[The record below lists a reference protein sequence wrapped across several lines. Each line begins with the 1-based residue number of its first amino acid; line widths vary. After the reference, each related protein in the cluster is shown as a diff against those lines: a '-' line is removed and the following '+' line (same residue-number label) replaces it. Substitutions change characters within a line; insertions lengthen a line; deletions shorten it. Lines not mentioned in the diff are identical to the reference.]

1 MCRDEH
7 LQIGHSDSEH
17 EMCPLCRAIAELAAA
32 RDEATKLRTERDF
45 ETGQARIWET
55 SSDAARSEATNLRA
69 DRDAARKDRDYTQG
83 ELRLAIDGHDSYIK
97 SYALHSK
104 QVLAF
109 LDNLPMDVKGQRWMS
124 PSKWRE
130 CVKLFEPEGL

>member
-1 MCRDEH
+1 MKRKPQH
-7 LQIGHSDSEH
+7 VRKKRAP
-17 EMCPLCRAIAELAAA
+17 CPECVSREAALERLDNQWKVRARLLMGEKDKLTAELAAA
-32 RDEATKLRTERDF
+32 RDEAT
-45 ETGQARIWET
+45 Q
-55 SSDAARSEATNLRA
+55 LRA

-130 CVKLFEPEGL
+130 CVKLFEPEAPYEQIR